1 MCGRYASTASR
12 ANLLEQFLV
21 DEQNAEVLKGPDFNV
36 APTKHAPVVIARP
49 ERDASDG
56 DEPVRQLRSFRRGV
70 LPDQLLPPALGVNLS
85 ARRPLTGRA
94 CRAGLTG
101 TPR

>member
-1 MCGRYASTASR
+1 MCGRYASTASPV
-12 ANLLEQFLV
+12 NLLEQFLV

-94 CRAGLTG
+94 GLTG